1 MNLAKQHHEAMV
13 AQGFW
18 ENPNLLEKKM
28 LIISELGEA
37 IEAHREGK
45 VCVMNAQERSEIES
59 DSEVAPINFKE
70 DFLEFVKDT
79 YEDELADVVL
89 RIWDYMEYVGKQ
101 PHWNFDIIELEE
113 NIGANLYHVTRA
125 ICNEEFDSAI
135 DALNH
140 LCPNLDW
147 HIKMKM
153 AFNKTRPRRHGKS
166 Y

>member
-13 AQGFW
+13 AKGFW

-37 IEAHREGK
+37 IEAHRKGK
-45 VCVMNAQERSEIES
+45 ICFMAPQEMAEIEYDSRNAPS
-59 DSEVAPINFKE
+59 DFEK
-70 DFLEFVKDT
+70 DFLEYVKDT

-89 RIWDYMEYVGKQ
+89 RIWDYMEYVGKEQ
-101 PHWNFDIIELEE
+101 HWLFDVIKLEE
-113 NIGANLYHVTRA
+113 NIGANLYRVTRA
-125 ICNEEFDSAI
+125 ICEEEFDSAL

-140 LCPNLDW
+140 MSPNMDW

-153 AFNKTRPRRHGKS
+153 AFNATRPHKHGKS

>member
-1 MNLAKQHHEAMV
+1 MV

-37 IEAHREGK
+37 IEAHRKGR
-45 VCVMNAQERSEIES
+45 VCVMNGMSRENMERFHIEYPK
-59 DSEVAPINFKE
+59 AFKD
-70 DFLEFVKDT
+70 DFLTFVKDT

>member
-1 MNLAKQHHEAMV
+1 MIDLAKQHHEAMV

-18 ENPNLLEKKM
+18 EKPNLLEKKM

-37 IEAHREGK
+37 IEAHRKGR
-45 VCVMNAQERSEIES
+45 VCVTTELQRNSLEW
-59 DSEVAPINFKE
+59 DSVARPDKFQK

-89 RIWDYMEYVGKQ
+89 RIWDYMEYVGS
-101 PHWNFDIIELEE
+101 IGVGEAIEMKE
-113 NIGANLYHVTRA
+113 NIGENLYRITRA
-125 ICNEEFDSAI
+125 ICNEEFAPAI
-135 DALNH
+135 NL
-140 LCPNLDW
+140 LYLLSPNMDW

-153 AFNKTRPRRHGKS
+153 AYNKTRPHKHGKS

>member
-13 AQGFW
+13 AKGFW

-37 IEAHREGK
+37 IEAHRKGR
-45 VCVMNAQERSEIES
+45 VCVMSEIDKNAVEWSIDS
-59 DSEVAPINFKE
+59 DEIFSQV
-70 DFLEFVKDT
+70 FVRFIKDT

-89 RIWDYMEYVGKQ
+89 RIWDYMEYTGSIGVGEAIDMK
-101 PHWNFDIIELEE
+101 E
-113 NIGANLYHVTRA
+113 NIGENLYYITEHVVMGRFHT
-125 ICNEEFDSAI
+125 
-135 DALNH
+135 ALDI
-140 LCPNLDW
+140 LYSLSPNMDW

-153 AFNKTRPRRHGKS
+153 SYNATRPHKHGKS